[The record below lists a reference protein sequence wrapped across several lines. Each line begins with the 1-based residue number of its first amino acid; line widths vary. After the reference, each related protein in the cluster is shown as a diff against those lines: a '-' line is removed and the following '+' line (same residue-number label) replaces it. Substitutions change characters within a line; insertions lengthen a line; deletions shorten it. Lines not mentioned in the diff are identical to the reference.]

1 MPKQKGQIYKNLDI
15 VNHLEKKAKKEKIYI
30 STLFIE
36 VIKKNVILNKQV
48 NEFIIN
54 IRITTIYYNVKNNQR
69 NSNYKYKIVQEM
81 LMINKR
87 ENILKNFD
95 FGLEYV
101 ELFEIKKDNISHE
114 EDIIGALDF
123 LNSNKII
130 YKNLFLPKFVII
142 KENNENTL
150 TYFIN
155 KITKKE
161 LSIIFYYLRRVNLN
175 NKIKIKLNYYDL
187 FFIFPYKNKN
197 IVLYYVNYQIVF
209 F

>member
-54 IRITTIYYNVKNNQR
+54 IRITIIYYNVKNNQR

-197 IVLYYVNYQIVF
+197 IVLYYVNY
-209 F
+209 

>member
-197 IVLYYVNYQIVF
+197 IVLYYVNY
-209 F
+209 

>member
-1 MPKQKGQIYKNLDI
+1 M
-15 VNHLEKKAKKEKIYI
+15 
-30 STLFIE
+30 
-36 VIKKNVILNKQV
+36 
-48 NEFIIN
+48 
-54 IRITTIYYNVKNNQR
+54 
-69 NSNYKYKIVQEM
+69 
-81 LMINKR
+81 
-87 ENILKNFD
+87 
-95 FGLEYV
+95 
-101 ELFEIKKDNISHE
+101 FEIKKDNISHE

-197 IVLYYVNYQIVF
+197 IVLYYVNY
-209 F
+209 